1 MRKMKKCI
9 KMCKIKW
16 QKLDFFDLHEKMRF
30 HKELKLSYLCT
41 FSCRV
46 ATCSTPFS
54 AKFLVILSAVH
65 YFKFLNFF
73 LTKRVFN
80 SYIFATCLVNL

>member
-1 MRKMKKCI
+1 MRKNE
-9 KMCKIKW
+9 KMHQNVQNKME
-16 QKLDFFDLHEKMRF
+16 KLDFFDLHEKMRF

-65 YFKFLNFF
+65 YF
-73 LTKRVFN
+73 
-80 SYIFATCLVNL
+80 